1 MIKNARIGHLHHDIF
16 LLLRPE
22 FISFLLPY
30 TNLFISV
37 RLKASKT
44 LMKDFG
50 SRSKMMPLYKWPY
63 LREGEGERG
72 RRVGPA
78 TLTEERAL
86 IILSVASISFNR
98 ISTSIRH
105 IRDCLCLS

>member
-50 SRSKMMPLYKWPY
+50 SRSKMMPLYKWPN

-78 TLTEERAL
+78 TLIEERAL
-86 IILSVASISFNR
+86 ILSVASISFNG